1 MSPRDRL
8 LALVVAVCWG
18 VNFPMTALALE
29 HFPPIL
35 LVAVRFALLAVPTLL
50 FVPRPAIPWSRLLM
64 VGFALGILQ
73 FGFLYLGMKAG
84 MPSGLASL
92 VLQASAPFT
101 VVIAGIWLRER
112 ITRRQAIGIGVA
124 VLALA
129 AIAVHRSQVAAL
141 LPVVLCLCA
150 ALGWGLGNVAV
161 RRAAAPNPL
170 HLTLWMSVVPP
181 IPMLLLSLAVEGP
194 ARIGETF
201 ATLLTLEAV
210 PSIVGLLY
218 VVLVATVLGYGLWTR
233 LLATY
238 PSSTVAPFSML
249 VPVVGVLASWWA
261 FGEVP
266 DVVEVVAGVVV
277 VAGVLFASRVPRV
290 RREAGAAA
298 GADAGD
304 AGASAGDS
312 GVDAEAPR
320 VADAVAAGAGAGVG
334 VVPAGGMPAAAEDG
348 RGSAP
353 RSDQRTG

>member
-1 MSPRDRL
+1 MSLRDRL

-29 HFPPIL
+29 HFPPFL

-50 FVPRPAIPWSRLLM
+50 LVPRPAIPWSRLLM

-112 ITRRQAIGIGVA
+112 ITRRQAIGIGIA

-129 AIAVHRSQVAAL
+129 VIAVHRSQVAAL

-150 ALGWGLGNVAV
+150 ALGWALGNVAV

-181 IPMLLLSLAVEGP
+181 IPMLALSFVVEGP

-201 ATLLTLEAV
+201 ATVFTLDALPAV
-210 PSIVGLLY
+210 VGLLY

-233 LLATY
+233 LLAAY

-249 VPVVGVLASWWA
+249 VPVIGVLASWIA
-261 FGEVP
+261 FDEVP
-266 DVVEVVAGVVV
+266 DLVELIAGVVV
-277 VAGVLFASRVPRV
+277 VGGVLFASRVPRSPV
-290 RREAGAAA
+290 APAAADETPAGGAAEVGTA
-298 GADAGD
+298 
-304 AGASAGDS
+304 
-312 GVDAEAPR
+312 
-320 VADAVAAGAGAGVG
+320 G
-334 VVPAGGMPAAAEDG
+334 VVPPGG
-348 RGSAP
+348 AP
-353 RSDQRTG
+353 QRVR